1 MKPTDTVYESSK
13 ETNSRLL
20 TTLDWFRPVTKD
32 SVVLDLGS
40 GHGGLSHECAKRFGC
55 KVIGVNISPE
65 QNKMNLEEA
74 VKMGVGE
81 LINVKLNNF
90 NEGLPAEFT
99 DTFTHVLS
107 CEVLCHAADK
117 MQLFKE
123 LQRVMK
129 PGAALVFT
137 DIMGSDGADE
147 KILKDFTDR
156 NATTEMARPSGYL
169 SMLKD
174 ADFKE
179 VSFNDFSPHLVHY
192 FQGMIDQIVSKGDD
206 MKKEGVE
213 EAYLAKWM
221 ESLTSRV
228 EIQKNHKVFAW
239 GIFGCRK
246 DGPVF

>member
-13 ETNSRLL
+13 ETNKRLL

-32 SVVLDLGS
+32 SLVLDLGS
-40 GHGGLSHECAKRFGC
+40 GHGGLSHELAARFGC
-55 KVIGVNISPE
+55 KVMGVNISPE

-74 VKMGVGE
+74 VTAGVGD
-81 LINVKLNNF
+81 LVDVTLCNF
-90 NEGLPAEFT
+90 NNGLPAEFT
-99 DTFTHVLS
+99 DKFTHVIS

-117 MQLFKE
+117 MALFKE

-129 PGAALVFT
+129 PGAAFVFT

-147 KILKDFTDR
+147 KVLKDFTDR

-169 SMLKD
+169 SMLKN
-174 ADFKE
+174 ADFKD
-179 VSFNDFSPHLVHY
+179 VSFNDFSPHLAYY
-192 FQGMIDQIVSKGDD
+192 FQSMIDQIELKGDE
-206 MKKEGVE
+206 MRKEGVE
-213 EAYLAKWM
+213 EAYLSKWM

-228 EIQKNHKVFAW
+228 DMQKNHNVFSW

-246 DGPVF
+246 EGPIM